1 MNIKSLLY
9 SSLFKTFFWTFL
21 VRILAVGLTFI
32 SSVLLA
38 RTLGVEDF
46 GIYSYVFALVS
57 LLALPAQAGMPTLVL
72 RETSQA
78 KALGDWSRMKGIW
91 LWASY
96 VVMIISFITF
106 TIAVLVQKSFFL
118 DLVGGTSIF
127 AIGLIMSLLVAMGN
141 VRGAALRGLGLVIQG
156 QLPEGL
162 IRPLFL
168 TVFILVSI
176 LLNIDIS
183 SNLAMLL
190 HLVAAAIAFIVGTY
204 LLIKAKPKELKAIQP
219 IIKMRAW
226 FYAVM
231 PLAIMT
237 GIQSI
242 SGQIDILMLG
252 ALGAIKDVG
261 IYKVI
266 VSGAALVLFGL
277 QVVSTVITPQLAS
290 AFAKKSYA
298 EIQKL
303 ASIGSFLSFCFTLPL
318 VFIIFFWGED
328 LLKYIYGNEYVVGY
342 RALFIIAIGQAI
354 NAFFGSSI
362 SILTM
367 SGNERFVIQAMF
379 LSAIINAILNFI
391 LIPKL
396 GVDGA
401 AIGASVSMIIWNLY
415 LWIAIRYQT
424 GIDSTFIGFFSR
436 KEI

>member
-1 MNIKSLLY
+1 MNIQRMLY
-9 SSLFKTFFWTFL
+9 SNLFKTFFWTFL
-21 VRILAVGLTFI
+21 VRVLAVGLTFI

-38 RTLGVEDF
+38 RTLGVENF

-78 KALGDWSRMKGIW
+78 KALNDWSRMKGIW

-96 VVMIISFITF
+96 VVMVISFIIF
-106 TIAVLVQKSFFL
+106 TVAMFVQKNFFL
-118 DLVGGTSIF
+118 NIVGGTGIF
-127 AIGLIMSLLVAMGN
+127 AFGLIMALLVAMGN

-168 TVFILVSI
+168 TIFLLIAIILNV
-176 LLNIDIS
+176 DIS
-183 SNLAMLL
+183 TDFAMLL
-190 HLVAAAIAFIVGTY
+190 HLVAATIAFIIGT
-204 LLIKAKPKELKAIQP
+204 LLLMKAKPKELKTVQSFIN
-219 IIKMRAW
+219 MRAW

-252 ALGAIKDVG
+252 ALSTIKDVG
-261 IYKVI
+261 IYKVV

-277 QVVSTVITPQLAS
+277 QVVSTVITPRLAS
-290 AFAKKSYA
+290 AFAKKNYS

-303 ASIGSFLSFCFTLPL
+303 AFVGSFLSFCFTLPL
-318 VFIIFFWGED
+318 VFIMFFWGGD
-328 LLKYIYGNEYVVGY
+328 ILQYIFGNDFVVGY
-342 RALFIIAIGQAI
+342 RALCIIAIGQAI

-379 LSAIINAILNFI
+379 LSAITNSILNLL
-391 LIPKL
+391 LIPKF

-401 AIGASVSMIIWNLY
+401 AIGASISMIVWNVY
-415 LWIAIRYQT
+415 LWVVIRSHT
-424 GIDSTFIGFFSR
+424 GIDSTFIGFFLR
-436 KEI
+436 KKI